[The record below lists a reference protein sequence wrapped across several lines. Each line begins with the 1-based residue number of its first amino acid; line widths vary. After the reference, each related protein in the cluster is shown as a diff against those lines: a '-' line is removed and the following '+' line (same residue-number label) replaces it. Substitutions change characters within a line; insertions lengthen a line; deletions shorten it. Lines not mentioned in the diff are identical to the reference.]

1 MRLSSQ
7 LSSALPCRDAV
18 VPRRT
23 AIVYNKPGPQ
33 RYADMGEN
41 KAILSVLEG
50 VAPVRQA
57 LSELGCE
64 VTTVPLLPPYERAR
78 ETLKSIDADLVFN
91 LFEGFDGR
99 PKTEAT
105 VAKMM
110 SELGIT
116 YTGCSS
122 TALALALDKA
132 KAKDL
137 MQSHGIST
145 PKYQLVTPETV
156 SQFQLRFPCIVKPC
170 GEDASHGLS
179 ADSVVQD
186 QAALEQQVAKVS
198 RAFGGKALV
207 EEFVGGREFNATVMG
222 NDEIMVLPVS
232 EIVFSLPPGMPQIL
246 TYSAKWEEGTVY
258 YDGTK
263 VVCPAEVG
271 EEDRARLAQ
280 MAMAVYR
287 LLIQQG
293 YARVDMR
300 LDLEGNIHVLEANP
314 NPDIT
319 PGSGAARQATAAGMT
334 YAQFIEKIVS
344 LALHKT
350 AA

>member
-1 MRLSSQ
+1 VLRKI
-7 LSSALPCRDAV
+7 AV
-18 VPRRT
+18 
-23 AIVYNKPGPQ
+23 IYNKPGPR

-41 KAILSVLEG
+41 KAILAVLEG
-50 VAPVRQA
+50 VVAVHQA
-57 LSELGCE
+57 LGELGYE
-64 VTTVPLLPPYERAR
+64 VTTVPLLPPYDRAKD
-78 ETLKSIDADLVFN
+78 TLKAIDADLLFN

-105 VAKMM
+105 VAKML
-110 SELGIT
+110 SELGLVH
-116 YTGCSS
+116 TGCSS

-186 QAALEQQVAKVS
+186 QASLERQVITVS

-207 EEFVGGREFNATVMG
+207 EEFVGGREFNVTVMG
-222 NDEIMVLPVS
+222 NDEVTVLPVS
-232 EIVFSLPPGMPQIL
+232 EIVFSLPPGMPPIL
-246 TYSAKWEEGTVY
+246 TYAAKWEEGTLY
-258 YDGTK
+258 FDGTK

-280 MAMAVYR
+280 TATAVYK

-334 YAQFIEKIVS
+334 YAQFVERIVS
-344 LALHKT
+344 LALHRKT
-350 AA
+350 T

>member
-1 MRLSSQ
+1 VLRKI
-7 LSSALPCRDAV
+7 AV
-18 VPRRT
+18 
-23 AIVYNKPGPQ
+23 IYNKPGPQ

-41 KAILSVLEG
+41 KAILAVLEG
-50 VAPVRQA
+50 VAAVRQA
-57 LSELGCE
+57 LSELGYE
-64 VTTVPLLPPYERAR
+64 VTTVSLLPPYERAR
-78 ETLKSIDADLVFN
+78 DTLKAIDADLLFN

-105 VAKMM
+105 VAKML
-110 SELGIT
+110 SELGLVC
-116 YTGCSS
+116 TGCSS

-137 MQSHGIST
+137 MQSHGIRT

-186 QAALEQQVAKVS
+186 QASLERQVIAVS

-207 EEFVGGREFNATVMG
+207 EEFVGGREFNVTVMG
-222 NDEIMVLPVS
+222 NDEVTVLPVS
-232 EIVFSLPPGMPQIL
+232 EIVFSLPPGMPPIL
-246 TYSAKWEEGTVY
+246 TYAAKWEEGTVY

-280 MAMAVYR
+280 TATAVYK
-287 LLIQQG
+287 LLIQHG

-300 LDLEGNIHVLEANP
+300 LDLEGNTHVLEANP

-319 PGSGAARQATAAGMT
+319 PGSGAARQSAAAGMT

>member
-1 MRLSSQ
+1 MSISSQ
-7 LSSALPCRDAV
+7 PSSTLPFRDAV
-18 VPRRT
+18 LPRKT
-23 AIVYNKPGPQ
+23 AIIYNKPGPQ

-50 VAPVRQA
+50 VAAVRQA
-57 LSELGCE
+57 LSELGYE
-64 VTTVPLLPPYERAR
+64 VTAVPILPPYDRAKD
-78 ETLKSIDADLVFN
+78 TLKAIDAEIVFN

-105 VAKMM
+105 VAKMLTEM
-110 SELGIT
+110 GIT
-116 YTGCSS
+116 FTGCSS
-122 TALALALDKA
+122 SALALALDKA
-132 KAKDL
+132 KSKDF
-137 MQSHGIST
+137 MQSHGITT
-145 PKYQLVTPETV
+145 PNYQLVTPETV
-156 SQFQLRFPCIVKPC
+156 SQFQLKFPCIVKPC

-179 ADSVVQD
+179 AESVVHD
-186 QAALEQQVAKVS
+186 RESLEQQVIKVS

-222 NDEIMVLPVS
+222 NDQVTVLPVS
-232 EIVFSLPPGMPQIL
+232 EIVFSLPSDMPPIL

-258 YDGTK
+258 YEGTK
-263 VVCPAEVG
+263 VVCPGKVG
-271 EEDRARLAQ
+271 EEERARLEQ
-280 MAMAVYR
+280 TAMAVYK

-334 YAQFIEKIVS
+334 YAQFIDRIVS
-344 LALHKT
+344 LALHRT
-350 AA
+350 PS

>member
-1 MRLSSQ
+1 VLRKI
-7 LSSALPCRDAV
+7 AV
-18 VPRRT
+18 
-23 AIVYNKPGPQ
+23 IYNKPGPQ

-41 KAILSVLEG
+41 KAILAVLEG
-50 VAPVRQA
+50 VVAVHQA
-57 LSELGCE
+57 LGELGYE

-78 ETLKSIDADLVFN
+78 DILKAIGADLLFN

-105 VAKMM
+105 VAKML
-110 SELGIT
+110 SELGLVH
-116 YTGCSS
+116 TGCSS

-156 SQFQLRFPCIVKPC
+156 SQFQLTFPCIVKPC

-186 QAALEQQVAKVS
+186 QVSLERQVTTVS
-198 RAFGGKALV
+198 RVFGGKALV
-207 EEFVGGREFNATVMG
+207 EEFVGGREFNVTVMG
-222 NDEIMVLPVS
+222 NDEVTVLPVS
-232 EIVFSLPPGMPQIL
+232 EIVFSLPPGMPPIL
-246 TYSAKWEEGTVY
+246 TYAAKWEEGTLY
-258 YDGTK
+258 FDGTK

-280 MAMAVYR
+280 TATAVYK

-319 PGSGAARQATAAGMT
+319 PGSGAARQAAAAGMT
-334 YAQFIEKIVS
+334 YAQFVERIVS

-350 AA
+350 AG

>member
-1 MRLSSQ
+1 
-7 LSSALPCRDAV
+7 
-18 VPRRT
+18 
-23 AIVYNKPGPQ
+23 
-33 RYADMGEN
+33 MGEN
-41 KAILSVLEG
+41 KAILAVLEG
-50 VAPVRQA
+50 VVAVHQA
-57 LSELGCE
+57 LGELGYE
-64 VTTVPLLPPYERAR
+64 VTTVPLLPPYDRAKD
-78 ETLKSIDADLVFN
+78 TLKAIDADLLFN

-105 VAKMM
+105 VAKML
-110 SELGIT
+110 SELGLVH
-116 YTGCSS
+116 TGCSS

-186 QAALEQQVAKVS
+186 QASLERQVITVS

-207 EEFVGGREFNATVMG
+207 EEFVGGREFNVTVMG
-222 NDEIMVLPVS
+222 NDEVTVLPVS
-232 EIVFSLPPGMPQIL
+232 EIVFSLPPGMPPIL
-246 TYSAKWEEGTVY
+246 TYAAKWEEGTLY
-258 YDGTK
+258 FDGTK
-263 VVCPAEVG
+263 VVCPVEVG
-271 EEDRARLAQ
+271 EEARALLAQ
-280 MAMAVYR
+280 PATAVYK

-334 YAQFIEKIVS
+334 YAQFVERIVS
-344 LALHKT
+344 LALHRKT
-350 AA
+350 T

>member
-1 MRLSSQ
+1 VLRKI
-7 LSSALPCRDAV
+7 AV
-18 VPRRT
+18 
-23 AIVYNKPGPQ
+23 IYNKPGPQ

-41 KAILSVLEG
+41 KAILAVLEG
-50 VAPVRQA
+50 VAAVRQA
-57 LSELGCE
+57 LSELGYE
-64 VTTVPLLPPYERAR
+64 VTTVSLLPPYERAR
-78 ETLKSIDADLVFN
+78 DTLKAIDADLLFN

-105 VAKMM
+105 VAKML
-110 SELGIT
+110 SELGLVC
-116 YTGCSS
+116 TGCSS
-122 TALALALDKA
+122 AALALALDKA

-186 QAALEQQVAKVS
+186 QASLERQVIAVS

-207 EEFVGGREFNATVMG
+207 EEFVGGREFNVTVMG
-222 NDEIMVLPVS
+222 NDEVTVLPVS
-232 EIVFSLPPGMPQIL
+232 EIVFSLPPGMPRIL
-246 TYSAKWEEGTVY
+246 TYAAKWEEGTLY
-258 YDGTK
+258 FDGTK

-271 EEDRARLAQ
+271 EEDRAGLAQ
-280 MAMAVYR
+280 TATAVYK

-319 PGSGAARQATAAGMT
+319 PGSGAARQAAAAGMT

>member
-18 VPRRT
+18 VPRKT
-23 AIVYNKPGPQ
+23 AVVYNKPGPQ

-50 VAPVRQA
+50 VAAVRQA

-246 TYSAKWEEGTVY
+246 TY
-258 YDGTK
+258 
-263 VVCPAEVG
+263 CC
-271 EEDRARLAQ
+271 Q
-280 MAMAVYR
+280 MGGR
-287 LLIQQG
+287 H
-293 YARVDMR
+293 RV
-300 LDLEGNIHVLEANP
+300 L
-314 NPDIT
+314 
-319 PGSGAARQATAAGMT
+319 
-334 YAQFIEKIVS
+334 
-344 LALHKT
+344 
-350 AA
+350 

>member
-1 MRLSSQ
+1 VLRKI
-7 LSSALPCRDAV
+7 AV
-18 VPRRT
+18 
-23 AIVYNKPGPQ
+23 IYNKPGPQ

-41 KAILSVLEG
+41 KAILAVLEG
-50 VAPVRQA
+50 VAAVRQA
-57 LSELGCE
+57 LSELGYE
-64 VTTVPLLPPYERAR
+64 VTTVSLLPPYERAR
-78 ETLKSIDADLVFN
+78 DTLKAIDADLLFN

-105 VAKMM
+105 VAKML
-110 SELGIT
+110 SELGLVC
-116 YTGCSS
+116 TGCSS

-186 QAALEQQVAKVS
+186 QVSLERQVIAVS

-207 EEFVGGREFNATVMG
+207 EEFVGGREFNVTVMG
-222 NDEIMVLPVS
+222 NDEVTVLPVS
-232 EIVFSLPPGMPQIL
+232 EIMFFLPPGMPPIL
-246 TYSAKWEEGTVY
+246 TYAAKWEEGTVY

-280 MAMAVYR
+280 TATAVYK

-319 PGSGAARQATAAGMT
+319 PGSGAARQSAAAGMT

>member
-1 MRLSSQ
+1 MTLSSQ

-18 VPRRT
+18 VPHKT
-23 AIVYNKPGPQ
+23 AVVYNKPGPQ

-50 VAPVRQA
+50 VAAVRQA

-64 VTTVPLLPPYERAR
+64 VTTVPLLPPYERAK
-78 ETLKSIDADLVFN
+78 ETLKSIEAHLVFN

-116 YTGCSS
+116 YTGCTSS
-122 TALALALDKA
+122 ALALALDKV

-137 MQSHGIST
+137 MRSHGINT
-145 PKYQLVTPETV
+145 PEYQLVTPETV
-156 SQFQLRFPCIVKPC
+156 SQFHLRFPCIVKPC

-179 ADSVVQD
+179 ANSVVQD
-186 QAALEQQVAKVS
+186 QASLEFQVVVVS

-207 EEFVGGREFNATVMG
+207 EEFVDGREFNATVMG
-222 NDEIMVLPVS
+222 NDEVMVLPIS
-232 EIVFSLPPGMPQIL
+232 EIVYSLPAGLPPIL
-246 TYSAKWEEGTVY
+246 TYAAKWEEGTVY
-258 YDGTK
+258 FDGTR

-271 EEDRARLAQ
+271 EEDRAQLAQ
-280 MAMAVYR
+280 TATAVYK

-300 LDLEGNIHVLEANP
+300 KDLEGNIHVLEANP

-319 PGSGAARQATAAGMT
+319 PGSGAARQAAAAGMT
-334 YAQFIEKIVS
+334 YAQFVDKIVS

>member
-1 MRLSSQ
+1 M
-7 LSSALPCRDAV
+7 PG
-18 VPRRT
+18 RT
-23 AIVYNKPGPQ
+23 AVIYNEPVAR
-33 RYADMGEN
+33 RYGKMGEE
-41 KAILSVLEG
+41 KAILAVLEG
-50 VAPVRQA
+50 VVAVRQA
-57 LSELGCE
+57 LDELGHE
-64 VTTVPLLPPYERAR
+64 VAEIPLLPPIERAR
-78 ETLKSIDADLVFN
+78 DALKAIEADLVFN

-105 VAKMM
+105 VAKMLG
-110 SELGIT
+110 ELGFVH
-116 YTGCSS
+116 TGCSN

-137 MQSHGIST
+137 MQSHGIRT
-145 PKYQLVTPETV
+145 PKYQLVTPETI

-186 QAALEQQVAKVS
+186 QASLERQVTAMS

-222 NDEIMVLPVS
+222 NDEVTVLPIS
-232 EIVFSLPPGMPQIL
+232 EIVYSLPPGMPRVL
-246 TYSAKWEEGTVY
+246 TYAAKWEEGTLY
-258 YDGTK
+258 FDGTK
-263 VVCPAEVG
+263 VICPAELG
-271 EEDRARLAQ
+271 AEDRARLAQ
-280 MAMAVYR
+280 TATAVYK

-319 PGSGAARQATAAGMT
+319 PGSGAARQSAAAGMT
-334 YAQFIEKIVS
+334 YAQFIDKIVS
-344 LALHKT
+344 LAFHREKV
-350 AA
+350 

>member
-18 VPRRT
+18 VPHKT
-23 AIVYNKPGPQ
+23 AVVYNKPGPQ

-50 VAPVRQA
+50 VAAVRQA

-64 VTTVPLLPPYERAR
+64 VTTVPLLPPYERAK
-78 ETLKSIDADLVFN
+78 ETLKSINAHLVFN

-99 PKTEAT
+99 PKTEAI

-122 TALALALDKA
+122 SALALALDKA

-137 MQSHGIST
+137 MRSHGINT
-145 PKYQLVTPETV
+145 PEYQLVTPETV

-179 ADSVVQD
+179 ANSVVQD
-186 QAALEQQVAKVS
+186 QASLELQVVEVC

-207 EEFVGGREFNATVMG
+207 EEFVDGREFNATVMG
-222 NDEIMVLPVS
+222 NDEVTVLPIS
-232 EIVFSLPPGMPQIL
+232 EIVYSLPAGLPPIL
-246 TYSAKWEEGTVY
+246 TYAAKWEEDTVY
-258 YDGTK
+258 FNGTR

-271 EEDRARLAQ
+271 EEDGAQLAQ
-280 MAMAVYR
+280 TAVAVYK

-300 LDLEGNIHVLEANP
+300 MDLEGNIHVLEANP

-319 PGSGAARQATAAGMT
+319 PGSGAARQAAATGMT
-334 YAQFIEKIVS
+334 YAQFIDKIVS

>member
-1 MRLSSQ
+1 VLRKI
-7 LSSALPCRDAV
+7 AV
-18 VPRRT
+18 
-23 AIVYNKPGPQ
+23 IYNKPGPQ

-41 KAILSVLEG
+41 KAILAVLEG
-50 VAPVRQA
+50 VAAVRQA
-57 LSELGCE
+57 LSELGYE
-64 VTTVPLLPPYERAR
+64 VTTVSLLPPYERAR
-78 ETLKSIDADLVFN
+78 DTLKAIDADLLFN

-105 VAKMM
+105 VAKML
-110 SELGIT
+110 SELGLVC
-116 YTGCSS
+116 TGCSS

-137 MQSHGIST
+137 MQSHGIRT

-186 QAALEQQVAKVS
+186 QASLERQVIAVS

-207 EEFVGGREFNATVMG
+207 EEFVGGREFNVTVMG
-222 NDEIMVLPVS
+222 NDEVTVLPVS
-232 EIVFSLPPGMPQIL
+232 EIMFFLPPGMPPIL
-246 TYSAKWEEGTVY
+246 TYAAKWEEGTVY

-280 MAMAVYR
+280 TATAVYK

-319 PGSGAARQATAAGMT
+319 PGSGAARQSAAAGMT

>member
-1 MRLSSQ
+1 MSISSQ
-7 LSSALPCRDAV
+7 PSSTLPCRDAV
-18 VPRRT
+18 LPRKT
-23 AIVYNKPGPQ
+23 AVIYNKPGPQ

-41 KAILSVLEG
+41 KAILAVLEG
-50 VAPVRQA
+50 VAAVRKA
-57 LSELGCE
+57 LSELGYE
-64 VTTVPLLPPYERAR
+64 VTTVPLLPPYDRAK

-105 VAKMM
+105 VAKML

-122 TALALALDKA
+122 SALALALDKP
-132 KAKDL
+132 KAKDF
-137 MQSHGIST
+137 MQSHGITT

-156 SQFQLRFPCIVKPC
+156 PQFQLKFPCIVKPC

-179 ADSVVQD
+179 AESVVYD
-186 QAALEQQVAKVS
+186 QESLERQVAKVS

-222 NDEIMVLPVS
+222 NDEVIILPVS
-232 EIVFSLPPGMPQIL
+232 EIVFSLPPDMPPIL
-246 TYSAKWEEGTVY
+246 TYSAKWEEGTLY

-263 VVCPAEVG
+263 VICPAEVG
-271 EEDRARLAQ
+271 EEVRARLAQ
-280 MAMAVYR
+280 TALAVYR

-300 LDLEGNIHVLEANP
+300 LDLDGNIHVLEANP

-319 PGSGAARQATAAGMT
+319 PGSGAARQATAAGWS
-334 YAQFIEKIVS
+334 YAQFIDRIVS
-344 LALHKT
+344 LALHRT
-350 AA
+350 AS

>member
-7 LSSALPCRDAV
+7 LSSALPCRGTV
-18 VPRRT
+18 VARKT

-64 VTTVPLLPPYERAR
+64 VTVVPLLPPYERAR
-78 ETLKSIDADLVFN
+78 ETLRSIDADLVFN

-271 EEDRARLAQ
+271 DEDRARLAQ
-280 MAMAVYR
+280 MAVAVYR

-334 YAQFIEKIVS
+334 YAQFIEKIVL